1 MSFCIGMDA
10 MVEPWHDEGVARTG
24 MISQVNLPVIVTRPW
39 LVIPVCPISDKT
51 GIQCVQRLGF

>member
-1 MSFCIGMDA
+1 MDA